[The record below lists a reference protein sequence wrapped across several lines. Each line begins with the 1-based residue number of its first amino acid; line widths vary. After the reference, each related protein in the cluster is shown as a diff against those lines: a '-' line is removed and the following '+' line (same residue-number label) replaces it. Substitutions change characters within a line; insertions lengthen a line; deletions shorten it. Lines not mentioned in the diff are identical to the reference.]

1 MTGNHGLREIPEGA
15 RSVYDGRNHVGW
27 IAQRRDGAY
36 EAILHDRMPIGV
48 YATVLEARSALRVGE
63 A

>member
-15 RSVYDGRNHVGW
+15 RSVCRNHVGW